1 MGKLW
6 GGRFTGETDA
16 QFWDFHASIRF
27 DIRLAQVDI
36 RGSMAYARAL
46 ERAGILSNAEALAI
60 LEGLQQVASEFTDD
74 RFVVQTSD
82 EDIHT
87 AVERRLS
94 ELIGAVAGKLHTG
107 RSRNDQVVT
116 DVRLYLMDILPILGE
131 SLHSLQQTL
140 VTRAEQNLQVLMPG
154 YTHMQPA
161 QPVRFAHWL
170 LAYFWMLQRDR
181 ERLQDAM
188 RRISCCPLGAGA
200 LAGNAYGIDRDELA
214 RELGFSGIT
223 QNSMDSVADRD
234 FVIEVLSWA
243 AILGGHLSRLA
254 EDLVLM
260 TTNEFGFVRLDEK
273 YTTGS
278 SIMPQKRNPDSVE
291 LVRGKAGRL
300 AGNLMTLLVVVKG
313 LPLTYDT
320 DLQEDKEP
328 LFDSLDTVAQLLPL
342 AKGVIATLQVNEQR
356 MLSALN
362 EGMLA
367 TDLADYLVRRGLPF
381 REAHKIVGQVILRC
395 EEQRLTLSQLTQEEY
410 RAISP
415 LFNSDLLVALDYTAS
430 VDARSVPG
438 GTALK
443 AVEAQIELARQ
454 ALA

>member
-1 MGKLW
+1 MNKLW
-6 GGRFTGETDA
+6 GGRFQGETDA
-16 QFWDFHASIRF
+16 QFWDFHASIGF

-36 RGSMAYARAL
+36 RGSTAYAQAL
-46 ERAGILSNAEALAI
+46 ERAGVISEVEAQAI
-60 LEGLQQVASEFTDD
+60 MSGLQRVSAEFSDNT
-74 RFVVQTSD
+74 FNLQPSD

-94 ELIGAVAGKLHTG
+94 EYIGAVAGKLHTG

-116 DVRLYLMDILPILGE
+116 DVRLYLMEILPQLDS
-131 SLHSLQQTL
+131 SLHALQRAMIS
-140 VTRAEQNLQVLMPG
+140 RAEENLGVLMPG

-161 QPVRFAHWL
+161 QPVRFSHWL
-170 LAYFWMLQRDR
+170 LAYFWMLQRDH
-181 ERLQDAM
+181 ERLLDALH
-188 RRISCCPLGAGA
+188 RISFCPLGAGA
-200 LAGNAYGIDRDELA
+200 LAGNAYGIDRDWLA
-214 RELGFSGIT
+214 KELGFAGIT

-260 TTNEFGFVRLDEK
+260 TTNEFGFVRLAEK

-328 LFDSLDTVAQLLPL
+328 LFDSLDTMSQLLPL
-342 AKGVIATLQVNEQR
+342 VTGVIATLQVNEQR
-356 MLSALN
+356 MLAALN
-362 EGMLA
+362 EGLLA

-381 REAHKIVGQVILRC
+381 RDAHKIVGQVILLC
-395 EEQRLTLSQLTQEEY
+395 EEKRLTLSQLSLEDY

-415 LFNSDLLVALDYTAS
+415 LFDAELHAALDYNAS
-430 VDARSVPG
+430 AEARSVPG
-438 GTALK
+438 GTALT
-443 AVEAQIELARQ
+443 AVAAQIELAKQ

>member
-1 MGKLW
+1 MSKLW
-6 GGRFTGETDA
+6 GGRFQGETDA
-16 QFWDFHASIRF
+16 QFWDFHASIGF
-27 DIRLAQVDI
+27 DIRLAEVDI
-36 RGSMAYARAL
+36 RGSMAYAQAL
-46 ERAGILSNAEALAI
+46 GRAGVLSEAEVRAI
-60 LEGLQQVASEFTDD
+60 LDGLRQVSAEFADD
-74 RFVVQTSD
+74 SFLLQPSD

-87 AVERRLS
+87 AVERRLG
-94 ELIGAVAGKLHTG
+94 ELIGPVAGKLHTG

-116 DVRLYLMDILPILGE
+116 DVRLYLIEVLPKLDA
-131 SLHSLQQTL
+131 SLRALQRAI
-140 VTRAEQNLQVLMPG
+140 VTRAEENLSVLMPG
-154 YTHMQPA
+154 YTHLQPA
-161 QPVRFAHWL
+161 QPVRFSHWL
-170 LAYFWMLQRDR
+170 LAYFWMLQRDH
-181 ERLQDAM
+181 ERLLDAL
-188 RRISCCPLGAGA
+188 RRIRYCPLGAGA
-200 LAGNAYGIDRDELA
+200 LAGNAYGIDRNWLA
-214 RELGFSGIT
+214 KELGFTGIT

-260 TTNEFGFVRLDEK
+260 TTSEFGFVRLDER

-278 SIMPQKRNPDSVE
+278 SIMPQKRNPDSLE

-328 LFDSLDTVAQLLPL
+328 LFDSLDTMAQLLPL
-342 AKGVIATLQVNEQR
+342 AEGVIATLQVNEQR

-362 EGMLA
+362 EGLLA

-395 EEQRLTLSQLTQEEY
+395 EEKDLTLSQFSLEEY
-410 RAISP
+410 RSISAVFNAD
-415 LFNSDLLVALDYTAS
+415 LFASLDYNAS
-430 VDARSVPG
+430 TEARSVPG
-438 GTALK
+438 GTAYK
-443 AVEAQIELARQ
+443 AVVAQIELAKQ
-454 ALA
+454 ALV